1 MQTGLNSPRLVV
13 SVFSHRIKHLVR
25 ILLLSIKLL
34 PFYVLIYCLTER
46 VSFVRKTKVR
56 NHRRVANSPSAKF
69 KYLRKR
75 KVLHPQSST
84 VFTSTALRTEMLSK
98 FNLAKPAKY
107 CVDAV
112 RPYEREHPTN
122 IISVPLL
129 EHYGR
134 ATQNKQL
141 KTQTTTQFH

>member
-1 MQTGLNSPRLVV
+1 M
-13 SVFSHRIKHLVR
+13 
-25 ILLLSIKLL
+25 
-34 PFYVLIYCLTER
+34 
-46 VSFVRKTKVR
+46 
-56 NHRRVANSPSAKF
+56 
-69 KYLRKR
+69 
-75 KVLHPQSST
+75 LHPQSST
-84 VFTSTALRTEMLSK
+84 VFTSTTLRTEMLSK

-129 EHYGR
+129 EHYDR

-141 KTQTTTQFH
+141 KTETTAQFH